1 MASAPQR
8 TCTERP
14 ARILC
19 SASAAASGSEDCVT
33 ATTPRV
39 ASQTTAI
46 SEEDL
51 PKSAGEDPPLLGQ
64 VHSRTED
71 FAERLLNLIVWVSIV
86 LAYRPNH
93 FVVSFR
99 RITRQRMLC
108 FALME

>member
-8 TCTERP
+8 TCTERS
-14 ARILC
+14 AGILR
-19 SASAAASGSEDCVT
+19 SASAAASGSKDCVA

-51 PKSAGEDPPLLGQ
+51 PKSAGEDPPLLGR

-71 FAERLLNLIVWVSIV
+71 IIAAAEGLFTSVC
-86 LAYRPNH
+86 A
-93 FVVSFR
+93 R
-99 RITRQRMLC
+99 RVERGL
-108 FALME
+108 ES

>member
-14 ARILC
+14 AGILR
-19 SASAAASGSEDCVT
+19 SASAAASGSKDCVA
-33 ATTPRV
+33 ATTPHV

-51 PKSAGEDPPLLGQ
+51 LKSAGEDHPLLGR

-71 FAERLLNLIVWVSIV
+71 VVAAAWRLV
-86 LAYRPNH
+86 RECM
-93 FVVSFR
+93 
-99 RITRQRMLC
+99 RQKS
-108 FALME
+108 